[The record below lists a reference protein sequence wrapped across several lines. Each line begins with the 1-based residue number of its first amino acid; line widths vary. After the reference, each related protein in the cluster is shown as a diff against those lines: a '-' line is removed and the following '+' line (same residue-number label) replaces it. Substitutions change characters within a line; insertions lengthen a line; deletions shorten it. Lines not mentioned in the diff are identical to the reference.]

1 MADKSYFNEER
12 TEGRNKL
19 IINKH
24 GLETVEK
31 LASMMCTEEEI
42 ASVLGV
48 CVDTLNNENNREAFK
63 ERKEKGMNTGKASLR
78 RLQFK
83 LADSGNA
90 TMAIWLGKQY
100 LGQTDKQETAITDGN
115 ITFEIMPASASKE
128 AE

>member
-1 MADKSYFNEER
+1 MPEYFTVEYTNGRPKKILNEE
-12 TEGRNKL
+12 GAK
-19 IINKH
+19 
-24 GLETVEK
+24 TVEK

-48 CVDTLNNENNREAFK
+48 CVDTLNNENNRELFK
-63 ERKEKGMNTGKASLR
+63 ERKEKGMLNGKASLR

-100 LGQTDKQETAITDGN
+100 LGQTDKQETSISDGN

-128 AE
+128 TE